1 MNFDPSSPMRLAL
14 PFLAG
19 PFLAGLCAVSPAQV
33 TRGGGDFYAFEERKP
48 KTKLEKTIDRLLPS
62 VVKVHGASG
71 LKTIQAYSTGIVVS
85 EKGHIL
91 TLDLILVQPD
101 RTKVVLRDGTVCKVN
116 VFPPE
121 QKHGVRML
129 QIVPEDFKKLNQ
141 PLVPLTIPKKQDHRN
156 GTFVVSL
163 GNCFRLAEF
172 SEKVSA
178 TLGVIV
184 SRMRTGLRYKLADVD
199 YGGELIVTDAPN
211 NPGHYGGG
219 LFTVGG
225 EWIGLNT
232 KIVESTETNS
242 QVSAAIPTGDL
253 AGYVKRCIEKGMAGA
268 AEPEE
273 EDVIIPVS
281 HGIVLFDHG
290 RRVSPPAYVERVK
303 RGSPGRKAGLR
314 PDDLIV
320 QIDRHTVQTCK
331 EFKHILTKYKPG
343 DTVNLT
349 FKRGTKI
356 RKGKLTFAE
365 AKK

>member
-1 MNFDPSSPMRLAL
+1 MLVFSIVFGILGSSIA
-14 PFLAG
+14 
-19 PFLAGLCAVSPAQV
+19 AQSDA
-33 TRGGGDFYAFEERKP
+33 TFYAFRERKA
-48 KTKLEKTIDRLLPS
+48 KTRLEQAIDKLLPS

-71 LKTIQAYSTGIVVS
+71 LRTIQSYATGIVVS
-85 EKGHIL
+85 KQGHIL

-101 RTKVVLRDGTVCKVN
+101 RTKVALGDGTVCKVD
-116 VFPPE
+116 VFPPD

-129 QIVPEDFKKLNQ
+129 KIIDEDFKKLKK
-141 PLVPLTIPKKQDHRN
+141 PLVPVKIAKKQGHRN
-156 GTFVVSL
+156 GTFVISM

-172 SEKVSA
+172 SEKVSV

-199 YGGELIVTDAPN
+199 YGGALIVTDAPN

-242 QVSAAIPTGDL
+242 QVSAAIPTSDL
-253 AGYVKRCIEKGMAGA
+253 ADYIRRCITKGYAGA
-268 AEPEE
+268 SEPEKV
-273 EDVIIPVS
+273 DIIIPVA

-290 RRVSPPAYVERVK
+290 RRVSPPAYVERIE
-303 RGSPGRKAGLR
+303 RNSPARELGLR

-331 EFKHILTKYKPG
+331 EFKHILKKYKPG
-343 DTVNLT
+343 ETVTIT
-349 FKRGTKI
+349 FKRGT
-356 RKGKLTFAE
+356 RVRQGKLTFAGV
-365 AKK
+365 KK

>member
-1 MNFDPSSPMRLAL
+1 MSNRFTGRFLGLLLSTVWVGSSLASQSDK
-14 PFLAG
+14 A
-19 PFLAGLCAVSPAQV
+19 
-33 TRGGGDFYAFEERKP
+33 FYAFDERRA
-48 KTKLEKTIDRLLPS
+48 KTPLERSIDKLLPS
-62 VVKVHGASG
+62 IVKVHGASG
-71 LKTIQAYSTGIVVS
+71 LKTIQSYSTGIVVS
-85 EKGHIL
+85 KQGHVL
-91 TLDLILVQPD
+91 TLDLILVQVD
-101 RTKVVLRDGTVCKVN
+101 RTKVVLSDGTVCKVD
-116 VFPPE
+116 VYPPD

-129 QIVPEDFKKLNQ
+129 KIVDADLKKLNKPLQ
-141 PLVPLTIPKKQDHRN
+141 PVTIPKQQQHRN
-156 GTFVVSL
+156 GTFVMSM

-172 SEKVSA
+172 SEKVSV

-219 LFTVGG
+219 LFTVAG
-225 EWIGLNT
+225 EWLGLNT

-242 QVSAAIPTGDL
+242 QVSAAIPTSDL
-253 AGYVKRCIEKGMAGA
+253 ADYIQRCITKGYAGA
-268 AEPEE
+268 AEPEVE
-273 EDVIIPVS
+273 ELIVPVA

-303 RGSPGRKAGLR
+303 RGSPGRAAGLR

-343 DTVNLT
+343 DTVTLT
-349 FKRGTKI
+349 FKRRTKV

-365 AKK
+365 VKK